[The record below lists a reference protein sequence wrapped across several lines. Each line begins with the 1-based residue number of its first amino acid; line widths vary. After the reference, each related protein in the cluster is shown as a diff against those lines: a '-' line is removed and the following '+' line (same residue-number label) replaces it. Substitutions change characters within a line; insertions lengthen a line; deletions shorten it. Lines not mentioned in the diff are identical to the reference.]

1 MDKLHAM
8 RVFVRVVE
16 ANSFTKAADTLG
28 LPRASVTTTIQN
40 LEASLGIRLLQRTT
54 RKLNLTLDGAA
65 YLEGAT
71 RILQELEEVESSF
84 TSARKTPRG
93 RLRVDMPGSIGRLL
107 IIPAIHEFHRAYPD
121 IELMLGLSDRPIDL
135 IQEGVDCVL
144 RVGELQDSSLIA
156 RRVGA
161 FRPVTCASPAYLAA
175 HGMPKTLDELQSH
188 VAVKYFTRTGKV
200 HEPSFE
206 QDGVEREV
214 KMPGTVSVND
224 ADAYVTCGV
233 EGLGIVQPPRFMALP
248 HLHSGAL
255 VEILPDWRPA
265 LMPISALYPQNR
277 HLSPKVRV
285 FVDWVAE
292 LFERCPLMQGE
303 DLPID
308 ACRGEAHRPKMP
320 EKAQKLP
327 VAVDSVV
334 MEQEGACLCVV

>member
-16 ANSFTKAADTLG
+16 TNSFTRAAETLG

-40 LEASLGIRLLQRTT
+40 LEAALGTRLLQRTT

-71 RILQELEEVESSF
+71 RILSDLEEVESSF
-84 TSARKTPRG
+84 TSTRKAPRG
-93 RLRVDMPGSIGRLL
+93 RLRVDMSGSIGRLL
-107 IIPAIHEFHRAYPD
+107 LIPAIPEFHAKYPD
-121 IELMLGLSDRPIDL
+121 IEIMIGLSDRPIDL

-144 RVGELQDSSLIA
+144 RAGDLQDSSLIG

-161 FRPVTCASPAYLAA
+161 FRPITCASPDYLTR
-175 HGMPKTLDELQSH
+175 HGLPTTLEDLERH
-188 VAVKYFTRTGKV
+188 TAVNYFTRTGKLYGL
-200 HEPSFE
+200 SFE
-206 QDGVEREV
+206 RDGESLEV
-214 KMPGTVSVND
+214 AMKGKVSVND

-233 EGLGIVQPPRFMALP
+233 EGLGIVQPARFMALP
-248 HLHSGAL
+248 HLRDGAL
-255 VEILPDWRPA
+255 IEILSDWRPP
-265 LMPISALYPQNR
+265 LVPISALYPHNR

-303 DLPID
+303 DILLD
-308 ACRGEAHRPKMP
+308 CGEKPGKRAKPARK
-320 EKAQKLP
+320 
-327 VAVDSVV
+327 VAAPPNVLEEAADSH
-334 MEQEGACLCVV
+334 LCVV